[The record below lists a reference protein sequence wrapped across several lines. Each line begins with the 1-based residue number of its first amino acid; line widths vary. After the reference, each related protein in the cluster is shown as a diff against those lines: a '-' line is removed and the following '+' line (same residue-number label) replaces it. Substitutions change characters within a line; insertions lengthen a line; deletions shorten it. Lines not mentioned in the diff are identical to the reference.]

1 MEDKMDKNIM
11 IEKLLEEYGKYGVSK
26 EEITYMV
33 EAGFDNQLDRDYI
46 YDNCKNQ
53 IATEYLSK

>member
-1 MEDKMDKNIM
+1 MDKNIM